1 MRRSRLGELVVR
13 GTLGA
18 TPRTPLG
25 RARLKTLIE
34 ARKKLVQASDPL
46 IRQRVG
52 AFDLLMPLSHN
63 LPFYLHDNPEYGAA
77 IGRIAGQIGGP
88 VVDVGANVGDTAA
101 LVRSATESPI
111 LCIEG
116 DLHFFDILR
125 RNAAQLRPP
134 PELEHAFVAGE
145 GKTVRA
151 TLRREGGTT
160 RLVPGTGD
168 DVPLRT
174 LSEILADHP
183 AFARPRL
190 VKIDTDGFDVPII
203 LAELELLARLRPVL
217 FFEYDPSLG
226 AQPVVFDRLREIGYR
241 RAHVYVNTGEL
252 VGTVDL
258 GAAVPMQGEY
268 VDVCAWHEGGEEPT
282 P

>member
-18 TPRTPLG
+18 GSRTALG

-34 ARKKLVQASDPL
+34 VRKKLVQLSDPL
-46 IRQRVG
+46 ISQRVG

-63 LPFYLHDNPEYGAA
+63 LPFYLHDNREYGAA
-77 IGRIAGQIGGP
+77 LGRLAGQIGGP
-88 VVDVGANVGDTAA
+88 VIDVGANVGDSAA
-101 LVRSATESPI
+101 VVRTATEAAI

-116 DLHFFDILR
+116 DTYFFSILR
-125 RNAAQLRPP
+125 WNAAQLRPP
-134 PELEHAFVAGE
+134 PELEHAFVAGR
-145 GKTVRA
+145 GGSVPA
-151 TLRREGGTT
+151 TLRREGGTAQ
-160 RLVPGTGD
+160 LVTGTGD

-203 LAELELLARLRPVL
+203 LAELELLARVRPVL

-226 AQPVVFDRLREIGYR
+226 AQPVVFERLREIGYR
-241 RAHVYVNTGEL
+241 RAHVYVNTGKL

-268 VDVCAWHEGGEEPT
+268 VDVCAWHEDDKEPT